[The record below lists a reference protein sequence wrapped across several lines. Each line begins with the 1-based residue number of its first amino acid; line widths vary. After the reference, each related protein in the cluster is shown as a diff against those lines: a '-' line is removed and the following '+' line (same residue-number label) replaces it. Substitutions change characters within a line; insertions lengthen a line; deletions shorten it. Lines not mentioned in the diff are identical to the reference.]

1 MGRAR
6 VNIVDISNFK
16 RRVNDFASGVKELNS
31 SVNYEISSIDT
42 NIKKD
47 INKLEESI
55 AKCQKS
61 MEHAKNKLQE
71 LEKEQEKLE
80 KEREEL
86 EKEREKLEK
95 EREDL
100 EKELNDLKRELEN
113 IPKTIV
119 VLEPIGTDDKGNT
132 IYREV
137 EKPNP
142 EFINLTDKLL
152 DFNNDYSEICDNI
165 SEICDSISEICN
177 DISTIKIKTD
187 ELNKLKNDLEN
198 IISCINNSKKIYQRT
213 MSDLNNC
220 SKKIDE
226 YCRNI
231 SNKSDMA
238 DSQLQKAITAIQK
251 YKDEKIHINPV
262 PSHKSI
268 NWTTPLTFIGNNEI
282 SNLNDKK
289 SESYNHDNYKLDE
302 NLNDSNQY
310 KDYYDFVNDIDLSSE
325 YRKKLFEV
333 YKNAPLYMKQLF
345 ADYAR
350 YLQCN
355 DSHYK
360 NKNVEHDAYFS
371 YKEKGFKFD
380 QEYDIKNNLG
390 SCNTFF
396 HESAHMIDYLK
407 GNGGGR
413 SYSEE
418 NDFSG
423 AVRRDFYNA
432 LKKFEEEALNMY
444 CSYEEKEG
452 WSRDKVAE
460 IHKQDIEE
468 NAICKFYNMLNE
480 EKNKVD
486 MATIS
491 DVFQGISEIDG
502 VKGPH
507 GNGIWGSA
515 GHPKGYWNDINVS
528 KEAYADITATIM
540 TGEQNSVNQINTWL
554 PETMS
559 LYNKQFN
566 KK

>member
-1 MGRAR
+1 MGKAR

-16 RRVNDFASGVKELNS
+16 RRVNDFASGVKEFNS

-42 NIKKD
+42 SIKKD

-80 KEREEL
+80 KEREE
-86 EKEREKLEK
+86 LEK

-165 SEICDSISEICN
+165 SEICN

-198 IISCINNSKKIYQRT
+198 IISCINNSMKIYQRT

-268 NWTTPLTFIGNNEI
+268 NWTTPLSSYPLSSKNEM
-282 SNLNDKK
+282 SNSH
-289 SESYNHDNYKLDE
+289 SEKNYSNHDIDIDLRAASLKNSKEFNGGLDIDSCNRALEYVGRGNLKMVDISSIQIQDSLDE
-302 NLNDSNQY
+302 NFWSFHGYSENSWRGGMNDYLSMM
-310 KDYYDFVNDIDLSSE
+310 KDIVNGILASE
-325 YRKKLFEV
+325 KISDTAEAYLARQNVKSKCQED
-333 YKNAPLYMKQLF
+333 YNA
-345 ADYAR
+345 
-350 YLQCN
+350 
-355 DSHYK
+355 
-360 NKNVEHDAYFS
+360 VW
-371 YKEKGFKFD
+371 
-380 QEYDIKNNLG
+380 
-390 SCNTFF
+390 
-396 HESAHMIDYLK
+396 HMIFGEQPIQLSK
-407 GNGGGR
+407 
-413 SYSEE
+413 
-418 NDFSG
+418 
-423 AVRRDFYNA
+423 
-432 LKKFEEEALNMY
+432 
-444 CSYEEKEG
+444 
-452 WSRDKVAE
+452 
-460 IHKQDIEE
+460 
-468 NAICKFYNMLNE
+468 NE
-480 EKNKVD
+480 EGKLIITNGRHRIA
-486 MATIS
+486 MA
-491 DVFQGISEIDG
+491 QKLGIS
-502 VKGPH
+502 
-507 GNGIWGSA
+507 
-515 GHPKGYWNDINVS
+515 Y
-528 KEAYADITATIM
+528 
-540 TGEQNSVNQINTWL
+540 L
-554 PETMS
+554 PAI
-559 LYNKQFN
+559 LY
-566 KK
+566 